1 MRAQIHDELLFE
13 IEEGALRGAA
23 ALIRQ
28 CMENAAPLS
37 VPLRVKLN
45 VGPSWGGLQ
54 PYTDA

>member
-1 MRAQIHDELLFE
+1 MQIHDELLFE
-13 IEEGALRGAA
+13 IEEEKLPEAA
-23 ALIRQ
+23 QLIRQ

-45 VGPSWGGLQ
+45 VGPSWGSLQ